1 MYCGNLKEVSIFF
14 NRCFTG
20 IWNVTLAFYCT
31 LELMEM
37 SIKFLDNE
45 PIVILQI
52 YFLQYYQRKVS

>member
-45 PIVILQI
+45 PLVIL
-52 YFLQYYQRKVS
+52 